1 MKLHR
6 NLVFAVVDALGF
18 IFNEGE
24 YADKVVQKV
33 LKYDKRW
40 GARDR
45 GFIAETTYD
54 MVRWKRLYSEIGEIK
69 APYTRPKLFRMFA
82 VWAVLKGIKLPDW
95 KQIEPT
101 PERRIKGKFDELS
114 KIRKYRESVPDWL
127 DLLGE
132 KALGDALWTKEL
144 AALNEQASV
153 ILRTN
158 TLKTTK
164 DKLRDNLTE
173 LGIYTDSIKG
183 HPQALKL
190 EQRANV
196 FTTEAF
202 DSGWFEVQDASSQL
216 VAEALDVKPGQRV
229 VDCCAGAGGKTL
241 HLAALM
247 ENKGQLIAMD
257 IYANKLKELQRRA
270 KRAGAFNIEPRH
282 ISSTKVIKKLHEKA
296 DRVLID
302 APCSGLGVL
311 RRNPDAKWK
320 LQESFL
326 EKITQ
331 TQRDILQDYSK
342 MVKDGG
348 KMVYATCSILPQEN
362 SQQVAHFLKSE
373 AGANFTLTREQKV
386 YASKSGFDGFYI
398 ALLEKKVTTTQEN
411 TPKAKAVQ
419 LEAKTT
425 ETGTEVATVAVKKK
439 TTKPKAAKAEAT
451 KATPEKA
458 ASKTP
463 KAKTAETETE
473 VAAVGVKKTTTNPK
487 AAKAEATKA
496 APEKAASKT
505 PKAKTTTK
513 AASKTAEDKTP
524 KAKTT
529 TKAASK
535 TPKAKTTTKAAS
547 KTPKAKTT
555 AKASP
560 KTAVKTT
567 TKAAPK
573 TAAKTT
579 KSKVSEEVVK
589 KPVTKV
595 KKVTKE

>member
-473 VAAVGVKKTTTNPK
+473 VATVEVKKTTTKPK

-535 TPKAKTTTKAAS
+535 TPKAKTTAKAA
-547 KTPKAKTT
+547 A
-555 AKASP
+555 

-589 KPVTKV
+589 KPATKV